1 MIKILRTFFFCV
13 GEPVCNR
20 QSIERR
26 ELMQQNVILTE
37 CHGSLAGNVDSYP
50 EGRDLKLFE
59 ARYPDTFLGAFL

>member
-1 MIKILRTFFFCV
+1 
-13 GEPVCNR
+13 
-20 QSIERR
+20 
-26 ELMQQNVILTE
+26 MQQNVILTE